1 MSECND
7 ILVSERDPNDP
18 KTLVI
23 RRGKRRRKSLV
34 MWSGGLDSTW
44 SLLKLL
50 RDTDEDIYVHHVHK
64 RSRTD
69 DGREISKLFE
79 AESQA
84 IKAMRVWLKEH
95 ERPFVYSES
104 AVDLTA
110 FSTFARDVSTCY
122 FFASQAAMTWGFQ
135 STDRIVTGA
144 NSDDDALGD
153 ADASAVWR
161 TRFRVLTNRHLIES
175 VMQTSDVPDNGFLKP
190 VPSRREQAAYLP
202 KDLLALVVCCRS
214 PVEVFDGGHTPCG
227 TCQTCHAVAGHVP
240 GYGNARQ
247 ESDIVAR
254 AEVTT

>member
-1 MSECND
+1 MNERTD
-7 ILVSERDPNDP
+7 ILISEPDPNDP

-23 RRGKRRRKSLV
+23 RRGKPRRKSLV

-50 RDTDEDIYVHHVHK
+50 RETDEDVYVHHVHK

-69 DGREISKLFE
+69 DGRQISKLFE

-110 FSTFARDVSTCY
+110 FSTFARDISTCL
-122 FFASQAAMTWGFQ
+122 FFAAQAAMTWGFQ
-135 STDRIVTGA
+135 PSDRIVTGA

-153 ADASAVWR
+153 GDASEMWR
-161 TRFRVLTNRHLIES
+161 LRLRVLLNRHLLES
-175 VMQTSDVPDNGFLKP
+175 VMQSSDVPESDFLTP
-190 VPSRREQAAYLP
+190 APSRREQAAYLP

-214 PVEVFDGGHTPCG
+214 PVEVFEGGHTPCG
-227 TCQTCHAVAGHVP
+227 TCQTCRAVAGHVP
-240 GYGNARQ
+240 GYGTGRQ